1 LQRKRILILTS
12 EFPPQPGGI
21 GTHAYQLAY
30 HLQEASHTVTVIAD
44 ERSDS
49 GVEEAAFDNTLSF
62 KVQRIVKRRLRVL
75 MYVKRLCLLFKYL
88 PSNEIVIAS
97 GKFPLWVVAFASLFY
112 KRQYM
117 AVLHGSEVNFTQ
129 SLLNRSIRVSLQ
141 RFTTLVAVS
150 HFTKSL
156 VQDHHD
162 AVVVIPNGIPV
173 RQFEAQASLPK
184 DLKGYPKLITVGNVT
199 ERKGQLNVIRQLP
212 ELIKAYPEL
221 HYHCVGLPTQRD
233 AFEAEASLLGVLEH
247 VSFHGRVSDM
257 ELRSFLNESDI
268 FVMLS
273 SPTSTGDVEGFGIAI
288 LEANAMGLPAIGAL
302 GCGIEDAIEDF
313 KSGRLIAYDD
323 LAAFKTSI
331 EELMTQN
338 AHYKEH
344 ARSWALKH
352 DWALIVNRYI
362 AVFEK

>member
-1 LQRKRILILTS
+1 MTS

-21 GTHAYQLAY
+21 GNHAYQLAH

-49 GVEEAAFDNTLSF
+49 GVEEAVFDNTLSF
-62 KVQRIVKRRLRVL
+62 KIHRIVKRRLRVL
-75 MYVKRLCLLFKYL
+75 MYFKRICLLFKYL

-156 VQDHHD
+156 VQGHHD

-173 RQFEAQASLPK
+173 RQFDAQAILPK

-323 LAAFKTSI
+323 LVAFKTSI

-338 AHYKEH
+338 ARYKEN
-344 ARSWALKH
+344 ARSWALNH
-352 DWALIVNRYI
+352 DWAVIVNRYI
-362 AVFEK
+362 ALFEK

>member
-1 LQRKRILILTS
+1 MQRKRVLILTS

-21 GTHAYQLAY
+21 GTHAYQLAH

-49 GVEEAAFDNTLSF
+49 GVEEAKFDNTLIF

-75 MYVKRLCLLFKYL
+75 MYFKRLCLLFKYL

-112 KRQYM
+112 KRQYI

-173 RQFEAQASLPK
+173 RQFDAQAILPK

-331 EELMTQN
+331 EELITQN
-338 AHYKEH
+338 ARYKEN

-352 DWALIVNRYI
+352 DWAVVVNRYI